1 MSLSERKKKLQRKIL
16 TKPAIAGKIHHLN
29 PMRIIVFGFAAII
42 LLGTLLLCLPISTRD
57 GNGAPFNIAIF
68 TATSATCV
76 TGLVIKDTYTYWTT
90 FGQTVI
96 LLLIQIGGLGFMS
109 VATLI
114 SIIVGRTISLRERLL
129 LVQSYNV
136 NDISGIVRLTKHII
150 FGTFIIEG
158 AGALILS
165 TRFIG
170 DFGWKQGLFKS
181 IFHSVSAFCNAGFD
195 LMGQVDPFTS
205 LISYQRD
212 PIIILTISALIVM
225 GGIGF
230 FVWEEVLSIRSFKK
244 LSAYSKLVLVVTAV
258 LILGG
263 AALFLILE
271 HGNPKTM
278 GGLDWGGKLLASLF
292 QSITPR
298 TAGFNSID
306 QASLLGESKG
316 LTMLLMFIGGASGS
330 TAGGV
335 KVGTAGIILFAV
347 ISYLRG
353 KSSVTIG
360 KRSVQAST
368 IISAL
373 AITVVVLFAQILGAY
388 IIYAVS
394 DVPFTW
400 AMFEATSANAT
411 VGLSMGITPTLNFI
425 SQAVLISLMF
435 FGRVGL
441 ITISLALHL
450 NQGKS
455 ESIKYPQSKMIVG

>member
-1 MSLSERKKKLQRKIL
+1 MQRKTII
-16 TKPAIAGKIHHLN
+16 KPTLAGKLNRLN
-29 PMRIIVFGFAAII
+29 PMRVIVFGFAAVI
-42 LLGTLLLCLPISTRD
+42 LIGTLLLSLPISTRD
-57 GNGAPFNIAIF
+57 GNGAPFNVAIF

-76 TGLVIKDTYTYWTT
+76 TGLVLKDTYTYWST
-90 FGQTVI
+90 FGQTII
-96 LLLIQIGGLGFMS
+96 LLMIQIGGLGFMS

-136 NDISGIVRLTKHII
+136 NDISGIVRLAKHII

-158 AGALILS
+158 IGALILS

-170 DFGWKQGLFKS
+170 DFGWKEGLFKS
-181 IFHSVSAFCNAGFD
+181 VFHSISAFCNAGFD
-195 LMGQVDPFTS
+195 LMGQVSPFTS
-205 LISYQRD
+205 MVPYQND
-212 PIIILTISALIVM
+212 PLIILSMSALIII

-230 FVWEEVLSIRSFKK
+230 YVWEEIIKVRSFKK
-244 LSAYSKLVLVVTAV
+244 LSTYSKLIIIMTAF

-263 AALFLILE
+263 ASLFLLLE

-278 GGLDWGGKLLASLF
+278 GELDWGGKILSSLF

-306 QASLLGESKG
+306 QVSMLGESKG
-316 LTMLLMFIGGASGS
+316 LTMMLMFIGGASGS

-335 KVGTAGIILFAV
+335 KVGTAGIIIFAV

-353 KSSVTIG
+353 KSSVVIG
-360 KRSVQAST
+360 KRTIQASAV
-368 IISAL
+368 ISAL
-373 AITVVVLFAQILGAY
+373 TITVVALSAQILGAS
-388 IIYAVS
+388 IIYALNN
-394 DVPFTW
+394 VPFTW

-411 VGLSMGITPTLNFI
+411 VGLSMGITPSLSLI

-441 ITISLALHL
+441 ITISLALLL
-450 NQGKS
+450 NQGKR
-455 ESIKYPQSKMIVG
+455 ESIRYPESKMIIG

>member
-1 MSLSERKKKLQRKIL
+1 
-16 TKPAIAGKIHHLN
+16 
-29 PMRIIVFGFAAII
+29 MRVIVFGFAAVI
-42 LLGTLLLCLPISTRD
+42 LLGALFLCLPISTRD
-57 GNGAPFNIAIF
+57 GSGAPFNVALF

-76 TGLVIKDTYTYWTT
+76 TGLILKDTYTYYTT
-90 FGQTVI
+90 FGQVI
-96 LLLIQIGGLGFMS
+96 IMLLIQIGGLGFMS

-150 FGTFIIEG
+150 FGTLMVEG
-158 AGALILS
+158 VGALILS

-170 DFGWKQGLFKS
+170 DFGWKQGIFKS

-195 LMGQVDPFTS
+195 LMGQITPFTS
-205 LISYQRD
+205 MIPYQND
-212 PIIILTISALIVM
+212 PVVILTIAALIVI

-230 FVWEEVLSIRSFKK
+230 YVWEEILSVKSFKK
-244 LSAYSKLVLVVTAV
+244 LSAYSKLIIVMTSF
-258 LILGG
+258 LILVG
-263 AALFLILE
+263 AAMFLLLE

-278 GGLDWGGKLLASLF
+278 GELDWGGKVLSSLF

-306 QASLLGESKG
+306 QASMLGESKG
-316 LTMLLMFIGGASGS
+316 LTILLMFIGGASGS
-330 TAGGV
+330 TAGGI

-353 KSSVTIG
+353 KSSVVVG
-360 KRSVQAST
+360 KRSIPANTV
-368 IISAL
+368 IDAL
-373 AITVVVLFAQILGAY
+373 TITVVALFAQILGAY

-394 DVPFTW
+394 SVPFAS

-411 VGLSMGITPTLNFI
+411 VGLTLGITPGLNLL

-441 ITISLALHL
+441 ITISLALIM

-455 ESIKYPQSKMIVG
+455 ESVRYPESKMMVG